1 MYRYHCGNI
10 LDPHHW
16 QDFGILL
23 SFIADCTR
31 DADADARSRAF
42 GLLTAV
48 FAVAFSFAPLINLV
62 LSADT
67 VFLVAAAVAGAN
79 CAFVLVCV
87 PESYFP
93 EEALHQ
99 SLIGR
104 EEGSTSTDG
113 AGGHVTDSAKTA
125 SDSNASIA
133 HIHGVSSTPLL
144 IANDLDAHM
153 PASSTLA
160 PSSALPVSNVDESP
174 FAAMRVLWQTKY
186 LTTLALITFFEGVSE
201 NGLIDTALNYLQKK
215 LDFHRRDN
223 VILLSGDGVAVC
235 LSQFLLYPF
244 LLRFMSLRFVLA
256 FSLFFNAVHCF
267 LYATIR
273 TYDAIYP
280 IMVATGIGRIG
291 TAAMAA
297 LTSQHVNAAMQGQT
311 QVCFFITVVGLILS
325 ALYCS

>member
-1 MYRYHCGNI
+1 
-10 LDPHHW
+10 L

-79 CAFVLVCV
+79 CVFVLVCV

-113 AGGHVTDSAKTA
+113 AGGHVTDSAKA
-125 SDSNASIA
+125 VSDSNASIA

-144 IANDLDAHM
+144 IANDLDAHT

-160 PSSALPVSNVDESP
+160 SSSSLPVSTVDKSLCKP

-244 LLRFMSLRFVLA
+244 LLRFMSLRAVLA
-256 FSLFFNAVHCF
+256 FSLFFNAMHCF
-267 LYATIR
+267 LYATIW

-311 QVCFFITVVGLILS
+311 QVQYACQFSTWVG
-325 ALYCS
+325 